1 MRKGVCGCWSLLLH
15 SFRTSSDQVRRRRQ
29 IIPLVSWSASRTSPP
44 KVHNIRSDMLHDDVS
59 KQSSPV
65 AILSLYVATL
75 SHTLPHCLNV
85 LRLQFWSP
93 RPPTW
98 RQWWSRQPVLG
109 SSFGRL
115 GGWQLDRR
123 CWFNLR
129 LHGLDLQVGGVE
141 GQQGGSDVLHQL
153 VLVHRLHLVQVE
165 HLC

>member
-44 KVHNIRSDMLHDDVS
+44 KVHNIRSDMLHDDAS
-59 KQSSPV
+59 NP
-65 AILSLYVATL
+65 
-75 SHTLPHCLNV
+75 HTLPHVVFNV

-98 RQWWSRQPVLG
+98 RQRWSRQPVLG

-115 GGWQLDRR
+115 GGGQRDRR
-123 CWFNLR
+123 CWSNLR

>member
-44 KVHNIRSDMLHDDVS
+44 KVHNIRSPDMLHDDVS
-59 KQSSPV
+59 KQ
-65 AILSLYVATL
+65 
-75 SHTLPHCLNV
+75 HTLPHYLNV

-98 RQWWSRQPVLG
+98 RQRWSRQPVLG

-115 GGWQLDRR
+115 GGRQRDCWR
-123 CWFNLR
+123 CWSSLR

>member
-44 KVHNIRSDMLHDDVS
+44 KVHNIRSDMLHYYDASD
-59 KQSSPV
+59 P
-65 AILSLYVATL
+65 
-75 SHTLPHCLNV
+75 HTLPHVVLYV
-85 LRLQFWSP
+85 LRLQFWSA

-98 RQWWSRQPVLG
+98 RQRWSRQSVLG

-115 GGWQLDRR
+115 GGRQRDRR
-123 CWFNLR
+123 CWSNLR

-165 HLC
+165 HFR